1 MSETGSVVQS
11 VERTLPTR
19 AVVVGTSAGAVD
31 ALLKI
36 LPSLP
41 ESFLPPLVIVVHL
54 PADRKSVMV
63 DLFQARCR
71 IAVREVEDK
80 EPLQPG
86 TVYFA
91 PPDYHVLVEPDGRLS
106 LSADEPVHYSRPSI
120 DVLFESAA
128 EVFCPDLVGV
138 VLTGANMDGAA
149 GLRAIQRGGGRVVVQ
164 RPDTAYA
171 SAMPQ
176 AALDVCPGA
185 LSLTLDQI
193 AEHLCQLTMLR

>member
-1 MSETGSVVQS
+1 VSQS
-11 VERTLPTR
+11 GIIQSADRATLTK

-31 ALLKI
+31 ALLRI

-41 ESFLPPLVIVVHL
+41 ESFLPPIVIVVHL

-80 EPLQPG
+80 EPLESG

-91 PPDYHVLVEPDGRLS
+91 PPDYHVLVEADGRLS
-106 LSADEPVHYSRPSI
+106 LSSEEAVHYSRPSI

-128 EVFCPDLVGV
+128 DVFCPGLVGV

-149 GLRAIQRGGGRVVVQ
+149 GLRAIQRGGGMVVVQ

-171 SAMPQ
+171 SNMPQ
-176 AALDVCPGA
+176 AALDACPGA
-185 LSLTLDQI
+185 LSLSLDQI
-193 AEHLCQLTMLR
+193 AEYLCQLTMVR